1 MKKLYTFKE
10 VKKEKVLTKKS
21 TENEKGEKVTVEK
34 EEEREVSHEFFM
46 RKPNR
51 RLYDDADLYYA
62 VKLSEGIKAGLLTKA
77 LLEKR
82 YDNDGGVLS
91 NTEIENYGQMYV
103 DFYNKQQEIM
113 QIDPDN
119 EPSEDQQKKLD
130 ELKGVIDSTRE
141 ALTNFEM
148 GQQALYDQT
157 AEVRSRNKTILWWVL
172 FASYKINKEGEEEP
186 FFRGDTADA
195 KLEHYDRLIEDED
208 DFTDSVIRKFTYLI
222 SFWFVSKVDS
232 EEELSKMITKQGMGE
247 NLDMLDDYVDENSG
261 SETEPEPKEE
271 PEPEEE
277 PKEKPEEE
285 PKPEGEPEPKEEPEE
300 EPKEEPKE
308 EPEEEPEEESPEG
321 SDEQKSE

>member
-103 DFYNKQQEIM
+103 DFYNKQQAFVLK
-113 QIDPDN
+113 P
-119 EPSEDQQKKLD
+119 KKLRR
-130 ELKGVIDSTRE
+130 IPI
-141 ALTNFEM
+141 
-148 GQQALYDQT
+148 
-157 AEVRSRNKTILWWVL
+157 KTK
-172 FASYKINKEGEEEP
+172 A
-186 FFRGDTADA
+186 
-195 KLEHYDRLIEDED
+195 
-208 DFTDSVIRKFTYLI
+208 
-222 SFWFVSKVDS
+222 
-232 EEELSKMITKQGMGE
+232 
-247 NLDMLDDYVDENSG
+247 
-261 SETEPEPKEE
+261 
-271 PEPEEE
+271 
-277 PKEKPEEE
+277 
-285 PKPEGEPEPKEEPEE
+285 PKPVDKRIIDIKTKEF
-300 EPKEEPKE
+300 KYDDSWK
-308 EPEEEPEEESPEG
+308 
-321 SDEQKSE
+321 K